1 MKNTR
6 QLAVLIAAV
15 SVSLFGWFQAPAA
28 AQQVKA
34 KAKAGGAA
42 STAKRPRV
50 LFIEPKNGAT
60 VSSPVHLKFGVQ
72 NFQIAAVPPGD
83 ITTARP
89 GVGHYHVGI
98 DQGCLA
104 PRKVIVKGTPAWVHF
119 GDGKDEI
126 DMQLPPGRH
135 KLALQIGDDLHKTLP
150 GLCSTITVN
159 VSK

>member
-1 MKNTR
+1 MKNAR
-6 QLAVLIAAV
+6 QLAVLIAV
-15 SVSLFGWFQAPAA
+15 VGVSLFGWLQTPE

-34 KAKAGGAA
+34 KAGGSA
-42 STAKRPRV
+42 STAKRARV
-50 LFIEPKNGAT
+50 FFIEPKNGAT
-60 VSSPVHLKFGVQ
+60 VSSPVHLKFGAQ

-83 ITTARP
+83 ITKARP

-104 PRKVIVKGTPAWVHF
+104 PRKVIVKGTPSWVHF